1 MQAFHAVVK
10 GEVQGVGFRM
20 SAVMRAERLGLT
32 GWVRNTEEGDVEVW
46 AEGQPEDL
54 EHFYKWLQSG
64 PSAARVDEVLKT
76 DERPRGFYSR
86 FSVAF

>member
-1 MQAFHAVVK
+1 MKAFHAVVK

-20 SAVMRAERLGLT
+20 SAVIRAERLGLT
-32 GWVRNTEEGDVEVW
+32 GWVRNTPEGDLEVW
-46 AEGQPEDL
+46 AEGDVLAL
-54 EHFYKWLQSG
+54 EQFYDWLKIG

-76 DERPRGFYSR
+76 EEEPRGLYKR

>member
-1 MQAFHAVVK
+1 MKAFHAVVK

-20 SAVMRAERLGLT
+20 SAVIRAERLGLT
-32 GWVRNTEEGDVEVW
+32 GWVRNTPEGDLEVW
-46 AEGQPEDL
+46 AEGDPQAL
-54 EHFYKWLQSG
+54 EQFCDWLKVG

-76 DERPRGFYSR
+76 EEEPRGVYKR